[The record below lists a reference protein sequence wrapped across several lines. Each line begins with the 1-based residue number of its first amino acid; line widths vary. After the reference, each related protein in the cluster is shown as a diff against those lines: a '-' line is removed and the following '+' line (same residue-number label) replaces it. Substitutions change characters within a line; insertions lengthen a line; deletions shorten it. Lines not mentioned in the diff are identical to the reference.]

1 MLHNEDFFPAPK
13 QEANYWKPKSKRNL
27 QKQQS
32 GKENTVFREVA
43 MTGSP
48 ALATM
53 GIQEVRTR
61 HSLGRFHLEVIL
73 KAKTRGVVTFVQKS
87 PQLTHC
93 LPATHL
99 SSPCLLLP
107 TVTHG
112 SSYIDSVFKIGQF
125 DIDPHGS
132 LTPTPFWKLLSC
144 ASNFLSIC
152 LFQEP
157 GKPARVCP
165 IWSFFICLILHNVA
179 VLERCER
186 DLIWY
191 SFNVSLSQYRD
202 RELTERSWLYCS
214 NVSRR
219 EHSLVLVT
227 ASPTPVKNTQN
238 DPHCACS
245 SAHSRISAAVWTH
258 SPRERTPRKSL
269 MFGYFFLIFV
279 ICLHSQT
286 FISRFLSPVFPSHVP
301 TLFN

>member
-13 QEANYWKPKSKRNL
+13 QEENYWKPKSKRNL

-43 MTGSP
+43 RTGSP

-53 GIQEVRTR
+53 GIQEVRTP

-73 KAKTRGVVTFVQKS
+73 KMKTRGVVTFVQKS
-87 PQLTHC
+87 PQLSHC

-99 SSPCLLLP
+99 SSTRLLLP
-107 TVTHG
+107 TVTRG
-112 SSYIDSVFKIGQF
+112 SSYIDSGFKIGQF
-125 DIDPHGS
+125 DIDPLCS
-132 LTPTPFWKLLSC
+132 LTPSPFWKLSC

-165 IWSFFICLILHNVA
+165 IWSFFICLILHDFA
-179 VLERCER
+179 IFERCER

-191 SFNVSLSQYRD
+191 SFNVSSSQYRD
-202 RELTERSWLYCS
+202 RELTGRSCLYCS
-214 NVSRR
+214 AISRR

-227 ASPTPVKNTQN
+227 APPTLVKNTQN
-238 DPHCACS
+238 DLHCACS
-245 SAHSRISAAVWTH
+245 SAHPSISAAVWAH
-258 SPRERTPRKSL
+258 SPRKRTPNKSL
-269 MFGYFFLIFV
+269 VFAYFFLIFV
-279 ICLHSQT
+279 ICLHSQN
-286 FISRFLSPVFPSHVP
+286 FISRFLSLVFPSHVP
-301 TLFN
+301 TLFK